1 MGQHF
6 DSSQK
11 QQSDGR
17 NPQQTIVRSSLR
29 SECRYALAAL
39 GYFTRLPMPRW
50 VGPQHHDLG
59 AAARYFPLAGIIVG
73 ATAALVCQ
81 RNGAVC
87 AGRCHTLVDVCDSA
101 AHRRPHEDGLADCC
115 DAFGGGRTPAD
126 VLRIMRDSRIGAFGA
141 IGIVMAL
148 MLKWQTLMS
157 LTARAPSDVAITM
170 IAAH

>member
-1 MGQHF
+1 MPLCSRRARLFHAPA
-6 DSSQK
+6 
-11 QQSDGR
+11 
-17 NPQQTIVRSSLR
+17 N
-29 SECRYALAAL
+29 AAL
-39 GYFTRLPMPRW
+39 GWSPAPWFGCRRAL
-50 VGPQHHDLG
+50 
-59 AAARYFPLAGIIVG
+59 FSAGG
-73 ATAALVCQ
+73 DHSRCHRCAGLCQ

-87 AGRCHTLVDVCDSA
+87 AGRCHTLVESA
-101 AHRRPHEDGLADCC
+101 TLLLTGALHEDGLADCC

-170 IAAH
+170 IAAHAASRTAAMSYLITFDYVRPMGKAKPV